1 MDPLMTLWI
10 FLIGIIAGVL
20 LGMIFVTKTALASL
34 RKQIET
40 LTIHKEE
47 ITEKLGA
54 YRTRYPYDLKNFR
67 HIGTPVDGVQFED
80 DQILFVTFKTD
91 QSLPSPTQKRI
102 KKLIEDKK
110 VQWFDFTMK

>member
-1 MDPLMTLWI
+1 MTFWI

-20 LGMIFVTKTALASL
+20 LGIIFVTKTALESL

-40 LTIHKEE
+40 LTIPKEE

-54 YRTRYPYDLKNFR
+54 YSTRYPYDLKNLR
-67 HIGTPVDGVQFED
+67 YIGTPVDGVQFED
-80 DQILFVTFKTD
+80 DQILFVAFKTD
-91 QSLPSPTQKRI
+91 QSSPSPTQKRI

-110 VQWFDFTMK
+110 IQWLEFKMK